1 MTDTQ
6 VRTLDESIHTTNEW
20 LRDLAGKLGVENRG
34 AAYIALR
41 GALKALRDRLPVDD
55 AAHLGAQLL
64 GEHVDGRPCRREQP
78 LDIVDP
84 LGHDDAKFGQMRPDR
99 VHQLSALADE
109 EVPRL
114 VVQQGRLPLG
124 RLHRRRAEGTPAA

>member
-1 MTDTQ
+1 M
-6 VRTLDESIHTTNEW
+6 RTKPKPNAATYGIDIGKKVFHVVALD
-20 LRDLAGKLGVENRG
+20 A
-34 AAYIALR
+34 
-41 GALKALRDRLPVDD
+41 
-55 AAHLGAQLL
+55 
-64 GEHVDGRPCRREQP
+64 DGRPVQRVKFSRET
-78 LDIVDP
+78 L
-84 LGHDDAKFGQMRPDR
+84 LRFGHDDAKFGQMRPDR